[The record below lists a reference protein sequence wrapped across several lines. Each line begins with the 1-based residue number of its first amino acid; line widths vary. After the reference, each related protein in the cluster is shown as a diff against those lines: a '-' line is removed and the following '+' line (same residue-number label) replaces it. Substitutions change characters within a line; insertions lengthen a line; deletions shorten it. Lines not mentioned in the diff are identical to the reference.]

1 MEIST
6 LILVL
11 LVLGVVIVLIS
22 LASFFVP
29 ALKILSAGRQHF
41 KGFGIELEV
50 NTIALTLLLGIF
62 LTLPGFYLYIK
73 NYESTTAKLSAQVL
87 DAQRTIERLQQEK
100 EEGKLFNVEA
110 TLQFKGVQA
119 VSEEFLSRLE
129 VYYSTPEGSDVRI
142 KKEYVKPGISP
153 IGDRINITLRDFPRG
168 AYLTKLRVVNTANN
182 SQWVFDKMLQPLIP
196 NFEMERVP

>member
-6 LILVL
+6 LLTVL
-11 LVLGVVIVLIS
+11 LMLGAVIILIS

-29 ALKILSAGRQHF
+29 ALKLLSSGRQHF

-73 NYESTTAKLSAQVL
+73 NYESTTAKLNAQVL
-87 DAQRTIERLQQEK
+87 DAQRMIERLQQEK
-100 EEGKLFNVEA
+100 EEGKLFTVDA

-119 VSEEFLSRLE
+119 VREDFLSRID
-129 VYYSTPEGSDVRI
+129 VYYSTPEGEVRL
-142 KKEYVKPGISP
+142 KKEYVKPGVSAN
-153 IGDRINITLRDFPRG
+153 GDCVNITLKDFPRG
-168 AYLTKLRVVNTANN
+168 AYLTKLRVVNTAN
-182 SQWVFDKMLQPLIP
+182 SAEWVFDKVVQPLKPI
-196 NFEMERVP
+196 FEMERVP